1 MSLNSYLITKFAK
14 NRPDISRS
22 NSPVLRY
29 QILSI
34 FYLNFVLTFLMFLF
48 EIFTWLL
55 IDLPVSRFLTMGCAM
70 GSLLSMACL
79 YKGFYDYAGVIVL
92 IYVHVVNTLTTH
104 FFKAPMAGV
113 FGTFCYLNLSYVIT
127 ESSIIKGLNSLAS
140 FIELILHAKKV
151 LEIFQVTLT
160 EDQYIQ
166 VLSGMIAMFIAFAYL
181 SAIGCILINIQES
194 LWKMVQLNFEKSENL
209 TKEVIKTVDAK
220 DSFVSSLSHEVRN
233 VINSLNGS
241 TDYLLNSI
249 KDTVHLNILK
259 NAKLSGEILLNLL
272 NNTLDAAKIKA
283 DKLELSFN
291 YANCEDIIRKAFI
304 INSENLKRKDIFAQA
319 LLDVNIPEKL
329 WIDTGRLLQIL
340 INLMSNAIKFTPKEG
355 RINIY
360 VTWCENIEGQK
371 PNGLTKLIKNYNKS
385 AVTQPDRMV
394 NNTSLEQIP
403 NHHHN
408 IPSQDIDSS
417 SLIFPET
424 LQEFGCEQEEKHF
437 NNIVAF
443 EKYTQKS
450 VKGSKEFLSN
460 TENWTIQK
468 TESLQRLSSQQRIPS
483 CSMSSQTG
491 YLKIQVSD
499 TGCGIAPQDIP
510 KLFEM
515 YNQANSTISSTHG
528 GTGLGLWICK
538 QLCHKM
544 NGDIVISSQINQGAD
559 FMFYIFVDN
568 SQDQE
573 QNPGSNPGS
582 RKQREKIRALVVDD
596 YDFNRNLHKLLLE
609 REGVQVTLASDGVE
623 AVNKYREKGQGY
635 FDLVFMDI
643 NMPKLDGVSAVK
655 AIRKWEQEKGYEK
668 ADVYFISGDYFNEDE
683 VHDRL
688 ECSAVKE
695 NCKIKF
701 IRKPI
706 EVQKI
711 GRIVEEAKRA
721 LMEKINYTSL

>member
-1 MSLNSYLITKFAK
+1 
-14 NRPDISRS
+14 
-22 NSPVLRY
+22 
-29 QILSI
+29 
-34 FYLNFVLTFLMFLF
+34 MFLF

-55 IDLPVSRFLTMGCAM
+55 IELPVSRFLTIGCAF
-70 GSLLSMACL
+70 GSMLSMALL
-79 YKGFYDYAGVIVL
+79 YKGFYDHAGVIVL
-92 IYVHVVNTLTTH
+92 VYVHVVNTLTTH

-127 ESSIIKGLNSLAS
+127 ESSMIKGLNSMAS

-194 LWKMVQLNFEKSENL
+194 LWRMVQMNFEKSENL

-241 TDYLLNSI
+241 IDYLLNSV
-249 KDTVHLNILK
+249 KDTVNLNILK

-291 YANCEDIIRKAFI
+291 YANCEEILRKAFI
-304 INSENLKRKDIFAQA
+304 INSENLKRKNIFAQA
-319 LLDVNIPEKL
+319 LLDVNVPEKL

-360 VTWCENIEGQK
+360 ITWCESIEGGQK
-371 PNGLTKLIKNYNKS
+371 PNDLTKLIKNYKKS
-385 AVTQPDRMV
+385 TVVA
-394 NNTSLEQIP
+394 NTLETERINSMSLEQIP
-403 NHHHN
+403 NTKAH
-408 IPSQDIDSS
+408 SQELETS

-437 NNIVAF
+437 NNLVAF
-443 EKYTQKS
+443 EKYTRKS
-450 VKGSKEFLSN
+450 IKGSKEFISN
-460 TENWTIQK
+460 AESWTIQK
-468 TESLQRLSSQQRIPS
+468 TDSLRPSSSQRIPLS
-483 CSMSSQTG
+483 FNASSQSG

-499 TGCGIAPQDIP
+499 TGCGIAQQDIP

-544 NGDIVISSQINQGAD
+544 NGDIVISSQINQGTD

-568 SQDQE
+568 SQEQE
-573 QNPGSNPGS
+573 QHPGVNICS
-582 RKQREKIRALVVDD
+582 RKQREKIHALVVDD

-609 REGVQVTLASDGVE
+609 REGVQVTLACDGVE

-635 FDLVFMDI
+635 FDLIFMDI
-643 NMPKLDGVSAVK
+643 NMPIMDGISAVK
-655 AIRKWEQEKGYEK
+655 AIRKWEEERGYEK
-668 ADVYFISGDYFNEDE
+668 ADVYFISGDYFNENE
-683 VHDRL
+683 IFERL
-688 ECSAVKE
+688 ECSSTKE
-695 NCKIKF
+695 SCKIRF

-711 GRIVEEAKRA
+711 GRIVEDAKKI
-721 LMEKINYTSL
+721 LMEKFNYTSL